1 MMDSIRV
8 KFGWGFPQ
16 QWTLGRFVLG
26 CMAFVL
32 AAVIATGCDSS
43 SSSQPDSPA
52 PTPTPTF
59 TSTPTV
65 APTPTVTSTPT
76 SSATATLTPTVTLT
90 PTATPTSTP
99 VPDTISFSPA
109 VPSLNNSAGP
119 GPGVPQAA
127 ATFTIGFTA
136 YNAQGVPI
144 TPSASN
150 PLTIVIYGI
159 PPAGSGPAVVSPS
172 QQTVTSGNS
181 ATFTYSGDA
190 FPNNLT
196 MEAYI
201 YDSAAGIPTGA
212 PGAVSGGYAI
222 GVTQIVA
229 QNPQPC
235 SYLTPQAAATN
246 SYTIVPS
253 SEPPDPFKLQA
264 AIGYATSPTPVPS
277 AFSTYTVDTGSMGTL
292 LPITDLPAT
301 APTPSATGPL
311 IGPGPA
317 GTQYYDSSGLTFSG
331 YYYLA
336 PVTFQ
341 TTTGNALTIPIEV
354 LAVNASCT
362 GLNCTSATATNDWES
377 LRYMGV
383 GFDREGLVAGSLFLS
398 PAQNAFINLTD
409 SDNGADISQ
418 GYGLSVTSQGI
429 TLGLTDANTA
439 GYNTMALTPSTTYVG
454 EWNTMPG
461 CFSFPELSS
470 TQYCGTLLLDV
481 GIPEMF
487 LNPST
492 TPIPAAAATIG
503 SDGYLYV
510 PAKTQMTITVG
521 TTGGVSPLSYTMQIP
536 NTGPSATVTP
546 TGAEPSYAEWAGTTP
561 PSANFINT
569 GRDPIVAYNYFYD
582 AQCGQVGFQQLP

>member
-1 MMDSIRV
+1 MMDSTRV
-8 KFGWGFPQ
+8 KFGWGSLQ
-16 QWTLGRFVLG
+16 QWTAARFMLG
-26 CMAFVL
+26 CAAL
-32 AAVIATGCDSS
+32 ALTAVIATGCDSS
-43 SSSQPDSPA
+43 SSSQADSPA
-52 PTPTPTF
+52 PTPTPSF
-59 TSTPTV
+59 TSTPT
-65 APTPTVTSTPT
+65 PTPPPSPTATSTPT
-76 SSATATLTPTVTLT
+76 PSVTATPT
-90 PTATPTSTP
+90 PTATPTSSP

-109 VPSLNNSAGP
+109 VPSLNNLVGS

-144 TPSASN
+144 TPSGTN
-150 PLTIVIYGI
+150 PLTMVIYGI
-159 PPAGSGPAVVSPS
+159 PPAGSGTAVVSPS

-181 ATFTYSGDA
+181 VTFTYSGAA

-196 MEAYI
+196 VEAWI
-201 YDSAAGIPTGA
+201 YDPAAGIPTGE
-212 PGAVSGGYAI
+212 PGAVNGGYAI
-222 GVTQIVA
+222 GVTQIVG

-246 SYTIVPS
+246 SYTIIPAS
-253 SEPPDPFKLQA
+253 MPPDPFKLQA
-264 AIGYATSPTPVPS
+264 AIGYAASPTPIPS
-277 AFSTYTVDTGSMGTL
+277 AYSTYTVDTGSMGTL
-292 LPITDLPAT
+292 LPITDLPST
-301 APTPSATGPL
+301 VPTPGATGVL
-311 IGPGPA
+311 IGPGSA

-341 TTTGNALTIPIEV
+341 TTTGTAQTIPIEV

-362 GLNCTSATATNDWES
+362 GLNCTSTDDWET

-418 GYGLSVTSQGI
+418 GYGLSVASQGI
-429 TLGLTDANTA
+429 TLGLTGPNTT
-439 GYNTMALTPSTTYVG
+439 GYNTLPLTPSTTYVG

-461 CFSFPELSS
+461 CFSFPDLAA
-470 TQYCGTLLLDV
+470 TQYCGNLLLDV
-481 GIPEMF
+481 GIPQMY

-510 PAKTQMTITVG
+510 PAGTRMTVAVG
-521 TTGGVSPLSYTMQIP
+521 TSGGTSPMSYTVSIP
-536 NTGPSATVTP
+536 YTGPAPTP
-546 TGAEPSYAEWAGTTP
+546 TAAPTDEAPVYAQWAGTTP

-569 GRDPIVAYNYFYD
+569 GRDPIIDYNYFYD